1 MRVGDVSFLTSQLSN
16 TTFTSSLLAN
26 FPGTFD
32 PKKVVVY
39 GHSFGGATAAA
50 AAQRIP
56 AVIGGLNFDGTIYGP
71 VKDQGFKG
79 KPFVLVASTGNY
91 TRGDLVPPVPD
102 WSPFYTKVDA
112 SKMEVAVWG
121 TRHYAFM
128 DVPLLLTAAPAP
140 AASKATIEQ
149 TFGPVDGRALEEA
162 ENFLVNGLIRLAYEG
177 DEGPLSKADM
187 SPNVYVIIDGLQV
200 RQ

>member
-1 MRVGDVSFLTSQLSN
+1 MRVGDVSFLTSQLFN
-16 TTFTSSLLAN
+16 TTFTGPLLAQ

-71 VKDQGFKG
+71 VNEQGFKG
-79 KPFVLVASTGNY
+79 KPFVLVTSTGNY
-91 TRGDLVPPVPD
+91 TDGDLVPPVPD

-112 SKMEVAVWG
+112 PKMEVAVWG
-121 TRHYAFM
+121 TQHYAFM
-128 DVPLLLTAAPAP
+128 DAPLLLTAFQAPP
-140 AASKATIEQ
+140 ASQPTIEQ
-149 TFGPVDGRALEEA
+149 TFGKIDGRMLEEA
-162 ENFLVNGLIRLAYEG
+162 ENFLVNGLIKLAYEG
-177 DEGPLSKADM
+177 DIGPLSKADR